1 MKLRL
6 NASSVVVGLA
16 IGALAAGG
24 ITYAAA
30 NTGGT
35 TINACQSKST
45 GALRVLTTGTC
56 KTTEVGVSWNSQGP
70 QGAPGDTGQQGVAG
84 PQGAPGSVGPA
95 GRDGLRADP
104 LADVT
109 ANLAM
114 PGRWLTSTDTVG
126 NGLLDVSVERGGVR
140 CWNLPARTTVV
151 VHTVLGDRLPQMNYT
166 DQSCADLQDLIIQA
180 GDPDTHPP
188 VPLPVTRVL
197 PPLAYGMPI
206 ADTDSDGGALYV
218 RDYSDYS
225 VRLAY
230 VPSN

>member
-45 GALRVLTTGTC
+45 GALRVLSSGVC
-56 KTTEVGVSWNSQGP
+56 KSTEVAISWNSQGP
-70 QGAPGDTGQQGVAG
+70 QGPQGDA
-84 PQGAPGSVGPA
+84 GAPGVTGAQGIQGDVGPQGPA

-104 LADVT
+104 LADMK
-109 ANLAM
+109 ANLSL
-114 PGRWLTSTDTVG
+114 PGRWVTPTSQADGTYMYS
-126 NGLLDVSVERGGVR
+126 VSGG
-140 CWNLPARTTVV
+140 CCSSNTYYYFKCFQLPANTQVIVHQAAGRLTATYRPDAQCTTDGNQDIPTMRDG
-151 VHTVLGDRLPQMNYT
+151 TVDMPLVETG
-166 DQSCADLQDLIIQA
+166 QSGGILIVPKTNGADYA
-180 GDPDTHPP
+180 
-188 VPLPVTRVL
+188 
-197 PPLAYGMPI
+197 
-206 ADTDSDGGALYV
+206 
-218 RDYSDYS
+218 

-230 VPSN
+230 LPVG